1 MKRTPALMFL
11 AATAAFAQGTGTIHG
26 TVTDPAGLGVP
37 GASVT
42 AVLAERGTTRKVET
56 NAQGSYVLPL
66 LPIGAYEVSVEAQG
80 FKVFRRSQIELTATE
95 NVRVDAQ
102 LALGSMAETVS
113 VTAEAPLI
121 DSRSSMIGTLID
133 SRRLPE
139 LPINGRNII
148 ALASLLPGASQISA
162 PQTFTG
168 DRSGPTVSMSG
179 GRGNQNLF
187 LFDGA
192 HFNAVF
198 RNTGLNYPPP
208 DALREVKVLS
218 NSFTAEYGR
227 NAGSIFN
234 VVTRSGTNDLHASAW
249 EFLRNHKLNA
259 RNFFAPSKKPQLI
272 QNQFGA
278 TAGGPIRKDKLFIF
292 GSWESLRVRPAALST
307 AAFPLT
313 AAERGGDF
321 SSSRTAVRDP
331 LTGQAFPGNRIP
343 SARFDPVAQKILDPQ
358 MVPLPNRP
366 DGQLVTVSPEPQN
379 NDQFLVRMDYNL
391 GRHTLEGRYN
401 YNLAKQRTSAG
412 NVPTY
417 LPLDTIA
424 KVQSVTV
431 GDMIVLRPNLLN
443 EARLSFN
450 RVRASVENLN
460 PVHISQ
466 LGSKFPI
473 FGPLVPPA
481 ITISGRVTLG
491 SGSGADA
498 ITVNESLQFDDNVNW
513 TKGSHTV
520 KAGFQL
526 LKLRYLNRGSFQT
539 MGTFTFSGYAT
550 GNAAADFVLGK
561 AESMTVASPLLEQAG
576 LQTSTYY
583 FVQDDWRIHPRLTL
597 NLGLRYELAM
607 PWVHP
612 QDFWGTVRLG
622 QQSQVIKTAPL
633 GMAFPGDPGV
643 PRGLVATDRNNF
655 APRVGFAWDPF
666 GRGRTSVRGAYGIFY
681 EAVNADII
689 QNTSQPFRYTVN
701 INAPQSLVDPLAG
714 QPPIPLSVNMQNPAF
729 VGVQTLFYPDSS
741 LRTPYV
747 QHYNLNLQHEV
758 VKDLSVQVAY
768 VGKGGRKLLM
778 GLTTNPGL
786 AVPGIP
792 LTAATLNQ
800 RRPIQPFGQL
810 DKISSMA
817 NSRYNAMQMEVN
829 KRFGGGFSLKGIYTF
844 SRSIDMASGTS
855 LGAGVP
861 YIFNLRTQIGVSDFQ
876 AKHIASFSWIWNLP
890 GLKAAPAPVRGLLG
904 NWQANGLVTTRS
916 GLPVNIVIGR
926 DTALSGT
933 TNQRPNVVGEH
944 RLSGDR
950 PRAEKILAWYNR
962 AAFAEPRAGA
972 YGDVGRNALVGTPS
986 LNTNFALFKNV
997 PLPGRE
1003 GLRLQLRSE
1012 FFNVFNAVNLGNPNN
1027 QFTAGANMGRITGAG
1042 EARVIQFALKLI
1054 F

>member
-1 MKRTPALMFL
+1 MKQTPALMFL
-11 AATAAFAQGTGTIHG
+11 AAIAAFAQGTGTIHG

-37 GASVT
+37 AASVT

-66 LPIGAYEVSVEAQG
+66 LPIGAYEVSVEARG

-249 EFLRNHKLNA
+249 EFLRNDKLDA
-259 RNFFAPSKKPQLI
+259 RNFFAPSVKPQLI

-321 SSSRTAVRDP
+321 SSSRTAIRDP

-417 LPLDTIA
+417 LPLDSIA

-550 GNAAADFVLGK
+550 SNAAADFVLGK

-576 LQTSTYY
+576 LQ
-583 FVQDDWRIHPRLTL
+583 
-597 NLGLRYELAM
+597 
-607 PWVHP
+607 
-612 QDFWGTVRLG
+612 
-622 QQSQVIKTAPL
+622 
-633 GMAFPGDPGV
+633 
-643 PRGLVATDRNNF
+643 
-655 APRVGFAWDPF
+655 
-666 GRGRTSVRGAYGIFY
+666 
-681 EAVNADII
+681 
-689 QNTSQPFRYTVN
+689 
-701 INAPQSLVDPLAG
+701 
-714 QPPIPLSVNMQNPAF
+714 
-729 VGVQTLFYPDSS
+729 
-741 LRTPYV
+741 
-747 QHYNLNLQHEV
+747 
-758 VKDLSVQVAY
+758 
-768 VGKGGRKLLM
+768 
-778 GLTTNPGL
+778 
-786 AVPGIP
+786 
-792 LTAATLNQ
+792 
-800 RRPIQPFGQL
+800 
-810 DKISSMA
+810 
-817 NSRYNAMQMEVN
+817 
-829 KRFGGGFSLKGIYTF
+829 
-844 SRSIDMASGTS
+844 
-855 LGAGVP
+855 
-861 YIFNLRTQIGVSDFQ
+861 
-876 AKHIASFSWIWNLP
+876 
-890 GLKAAPAPVRGLLG
+890 
-904 NWQANGLVTTRS
+904 
-916 GLPVNIVIGR
+916 
-926 DTALSGT
+926 
-933 TNQRPNVVGEH
+933 
-944 RLSGDR
+944 
-950 PRAEKILAWYNR
+950 
-962 AAFAEPRAGA
+962 
-972 YGDVGRNALVGTPS
+972 
-986 LNTNFALFKNV
+986 
-997 PLPGRE
+997 
-1003 GLRLQLRSE
+1003 
-1012 FFNVFNAVNLGNPNN
+1012 
-1027 QFTAGANMGRITGAG
+1027 
-1042 EARVIQFALKLI
+1042 
-1054 F
+1054 